1 MNPHVTKTVA
11 SILRKLKLIR
21 FKIKKELEN
30 TLKFLVDAE
39 RVFCF
44 CNFLDLPLEMYA
56 VF

>member
-56 VF
+56 FF